1 MRKNYSYYDLVI
13 RTTSCYNTNEVMTMH
28 SNPAEIGERIKS
40 ARKAA
45 HLSQTELAQRLDK
58 TMRTVQKYESGEI
71 EPSIAMINAIAKI
84 LNISPADLIGYQKP
98 EIQLDSLSD
107 VIAVLYQLNKKA
119 GIRFEIDVQR
129 PPHSE
134 EWSCSL
140 KFKGNDHSAEM
151 NDSLCLILEEF
162 RDEREKLETYWT
174 DQESFDRWIE
184 KELAYYADA
193 KLQDKEVEVLSDLE
207 RIQRRNELD
216 RQMLEKM
223 KKAAEEKRI
232 AEEIAEAKVLKEK
245 LEKSTID
252 IGVKCGD
259 GKMYGSVTTADIADG
274 LKKLG
279 LDVDKKK
286 VVLKENIKSLGVFDI
301 EIKVYA
307 GISAKVRVNIVKA
320 ND

>member
-1 MRKNYSYYDLVI
+1 
-13 RTTSCYNTNEVMTMH
+13 MH
-28 SNPAEIGERIKS
+28 SNPAEIGERIKA

-84 LNISPADLIGYQKP
+84 LDISPADLIGYQKP

-129 PPHSE
+129 PPRSE

-140 KFKGNDHSAEM
+140 KFKGNDRSAEM

-193 KLQDKEVEVLSDLE
+193 KLQDKGSGSPLRFGAHSAAQRTGSADAGENEKGRRGKRRPGVTEGVAYPLSNLIQTLGE
-207 RIQRRNELD
+207 R
-216 RQMLEKM
+216 KF
-223 KKAAEEKRI
+223 
-232 AEEIAEAKVLKEK
+232 EI
-245 LEKSTID
+245 
-252 IGVKCGD
+252 
-259 GKMYGSVTTADIADG
+259 
-274 LKKLG
+274 
-279 LDVDKKK
+279 
-286 VVLKENIKSLGVFDI
+286 F
-301 EIKVYA
+301 
-307 GISAKVRVNIVKA
+307 
-320 ND
+320 

>member
-1 MRKNYSYYDLVI
+1 
-13 RTTSCYNTNEVMTMH
+13 MH
-28 SNPAEIGERIKS
+28 SNPAEIGERIKA

-140 KFKGNDHSAEM
+140 KFKGNDRSAEM

-162 RDEREKLETYWT
+162 RNEREKLETYWS
-174 DQESFDRWIE
+174 DQESF
-184 KELAYYADA
+184 
-193 KLQDKEVEVLSDLE
+193 
-207 RIQRRNELD
+207 
-216 RQMLEKM
+216 
-223 KKAAEEKRI
+223 
-232 AEEIAEAKVLKEK
+232 
-245 LEKSTID
+245 
-252 IGVKCGD
+252 
-259 GKMYGSVTTADIADG
+259 G
-274 LKKLG
+274 LKKNWLTTQMPSCRTR
-279 LDVDKKK
+279 KW
-286 VVLKENIKSLGVFDI
+286 KSSPI
-301 EIKVYA
+301 W
-307 GISAKVRVNIVKA
+307 SAFSGATNWIGRCWRK
-320 ND
+320 

>member
-1 MRKNYSYYDLVI
+1 MRIAIFTETYLPQINGVVTHIKILKEGLEALGHTVLIVTADAKAHRHYIEDGVLHCPAHTLKRI
-13 RTTSCYNTNEVMTMH
+13 YNMCLASPV
-28 SNPAEIGERIKS
+28 SS
-40 ARKAA
+40 ARLHYLREFNPDII
-45 HLSQTELAQRLDK
+45 HLHTEFSVGL
-58 TMRTVQKYESGEI
+58 SGL
-71 EPSIAMINAIAKI
+71 AIAKI

-174 DQESFDRWIE
+174 DPESFDRWIE

-223 KKAAEEKRI
+223 KKAAEEN
-232 AEEIAEAKVLKEK
+232 
-245 LEKSTID
+245 
-252 IGVKCGD
+252 GD
-259 GKMYGSVTTADIADG
+259 Q
-274 LKKLG
+274 
-279 LDVDKKK
+279 
-286 VVLKENIKSLGVFDI
+286 E
-301 EIKVYA
+301 
-307 GISAKVRVNIVKA
+307 
-320 ND
+320 

>member
-1 MRKNYSYYDLVI
+1 
-13 RTTSCYNTNEVMTMH
+13 MH
-28 SNPAEIGERIKS
+28 SNPAEIGERIKA

-107 VIAVLYQLNKKA
+107 VIAVLYQLNKKT

-129 PPHSE
+129 PPRSE

-140 KFKGNDHSAEM
+140 KFKGNDRSAEM

-162 RDEREKLETYWT
+162 RNEREKLETYWT

-193 KLQDKEVEVLSDLE
+193 KLQDREVEVLSDLE

-216 RQMLEKM
+216 RQMMEKM
-223 KKAAEEKRI
+223 KKAAEENGDQI
-232 AEEIAEAKVLKEK
+232 EGPSAEYPETPCCKGFRTPDRTPHSLLRLTWRWWETSPL
-245 LEKSTID
+245 T
-252 IGVKCGD
+252 
-259 GKMYGSVTTADIADG
+259 SVHRPPG
-274 LKKLG
+274 RWLWMP
-279 LDVDKKK
+279 
-286 VVLKENIKSLGVFDI
+286 
-301 EIKVYA
+301 
-307 GISAKVRVNIVKA
+307 
-320 ND
+320 